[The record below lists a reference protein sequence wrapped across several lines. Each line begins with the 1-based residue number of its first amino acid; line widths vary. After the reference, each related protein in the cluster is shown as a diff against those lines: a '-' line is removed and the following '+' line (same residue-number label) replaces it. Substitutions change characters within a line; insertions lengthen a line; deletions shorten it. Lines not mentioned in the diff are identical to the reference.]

1 MLEWIKKNA
10 KYNTKKY
17 RISSLWEDDQTSQD
31 RFQQKQYKKQ
41 VQVKRSAQKRQQVKT
56 NNNYQVPEVVVTAKR
71 PAQKRPT
78 SNTNSSRRERTTNTS
93 RRTYNTRQR
102 NVEPELPLLNNP
114 NYIDSDTASGI
125 RFIPNNFDG
134 YDDILGRKQSQ
145 QILDQADTNDKLH
158 RLAANYMLEQA
169 GFDIPTISNLD
180 EFAAP
185 DEYYHGK
192 SGYWF

>member
-71 PAQKRPT
+71 PAQKRST

-134 YDDILGRKQSQ
+134 YMVSPDIGSK
-145 QILDQADTNDKLH
+145 
-158 RLAANYMLEQA
+158 
-169 GFDIPTISNLD
+169 
-180 EFAAP
+180 
-185 DEYYHGK
+185 
-192 SGYWF
+192 